1 MATQGIRW
9 QEKLR
14 IDDPV
19 GAFPTHALASVW
31 GLVATALFCEPTEKF
46 TSSSGLVKG
55 GSWKFL
61 GVQILAILCCSAW
74 AAITTFLLLC
84 VIDKVIGIRMSEE
97 EEELGADYYVH
108 DIKPPQNGVC
118 SNNDRVINEN
128 QQSSPSEQISEHES
142 TSGID
147 TNKLKEIDSVA
158 FPKTFIKKSNAVH
171 CLSKS
176 DFLSKMSIDQTHMV
190 NANENSGYE
199 TT

>member
-74 AAITTFLLLC
+74 AAITTFLLLY
-84 VIDKVIGIRMSEE
+84 VIDKTIGIRMSEE
-97 EEELGADYYVH
+97 EEEVGADYYVH
-108 DIKPPQNGVC
+108 DIKLSQHDHTDDQTVTPVELANHCGPDLSLVPI
-118 SNNDRVINEN
+118 SNIDKNMLQEINPCVL
-128 QQSSPSEQISEHES
+128 QRQIAERSIS
-142 TSGID
+142 AGSG
-147 TNKLKEIDSVA
+147 
-158 FPKTFIKKSNAVH
+158 
-171 CLSKS
+171 SKS
-176 DFLSKMSIDQTHMV
+176 DASPNQTRVDLSQITSSR
-190 NANENSGYE
+190 ENNGYE
-199 TT
+199 TN